1 MEPTGV
7 IDNIAVLLFFINLS
21 FQVCCHD
28 RGGGRDCSR
37 GCGYRGGPIISDL
50 LAFKQKSICT
60 VCSEWFSLY
69 FMFNM
74 YTLMLNMYTFY
85 WILQR
90 MDVDMLCADYQFI
103 YTYTF
108 IYNTLIMYTPVPY
121 LIAQASEASIV
132 NVIGWT
138 ISITAWL
145 RFQTKHNKKEASE
158 GACCFV
164 TPQLN

>member
-1 MEPTGV
+1 MVMEPTGV

-37 GCGYRGGPIISDL
+37 SCGYRGGPIISDL

-69 FMFNM
+69 FM
-74 YTLMLNMYTFY
+74 LNMYTFY
-85 WILQR
+85 VEYCKGWMSI
-90 MDVDMLCADYQFI
+90 CGDYQFI

-121 LIAQASEASIV
+121 LMAQASSKQV
-132 NVIGWT
+132 
-138 ISITAWL
+138 
-145 RFQTKHNKKEASE
+145 
-158 GACCFV
+158 
-164 TPQLN
+164 